1 LIPNEVYK
9 VTPPSNR
16 VLRISSAALDLKG
29 IAKDSKASLIVFDAT
44 KSQEFVICTLISGVL
59 PHTHLDLFFVADRE
73 VTFKVSGNSNINL
86 TGYTTFIEPG
96 LMGPDSESDLEMPMP
111 TSLPTQDVPKKKS
124 KKKME
129 DPSANGEDKE
139 SAKNVKKGKKK
150 KDKGSHKTIV
160 DELEGGLLEESSEGE
175 GMIGTHGAHDLA
187 LGLDPDADDDSLLG
201 GDIPKAAKK
210 EKKKEKVTLPTLPIP
225 GKSPRFKIQ
234 QPSRKEPRVPMDPNQ
249 RILQNLNLGKVRKV
263 RRPKHQEEGARYAQF
278 AITNS
283 PMKNLCNNTQLLN
296 TRKPPK
302 NK

>member
-160 DELEGGLLEESSEGE
+160 DELEGGLLEGESSEGE

-210 EKKKEKVTLPTLPIP
+210 KEKKKRKGDTPNTPNTGKKSKVQNSAT
-225 GKSPRFKIQ
+225 
-234 QPSRKEPRVPMDPNQ
+234 EPKGAAGAD
-249 RILQNLNLGKVRKV
+249 G
-263 RRPKHQEEGARYAQF
+263 PK
-278 AITNS
+278 
-283 PMKNLCNNTQLLN
+283 
-296 TRKPPK
+296 PK
-302 NK
+302 NTPKPKSGKGSKGASPKTSGGGGTLCTICNHKFANEKSMQQHAIAKHKETA